1 MRTLTLDYVVGALK
15 TLLTHLCFKGF
26 RCKWRRVW
34 SVVSDGCSKLT
45 SFDNWTCKRFN
56 LPVPRAAYVVE
67 IGDIYRNPW
76 CATKSISQYIH
87 WTPWLWTFSNP
98 FAILSWLIS
107 SLLSNYEA
115 KKNVNGLWLAAH
127 SSPYIWC
134 HSMIC
139 QLGLRIFDCFMLN

>member
-45 SFDNWTCKRFN
+45 NFDNWTCKRFN

-115 KKNVNGLWLAAH
+115 KKRQRVVVSRSLVPLYMMPFYDLPTRTQDFWLLHA
-127 SSPYIWC
+127 
-134 HSMIC
+134 
-139 QLGLRIFDCFMLN
+139 